1 MAKRMPDPEFVVKPE
16 QKAPPPKLEDKPV
29 TPPVPV
35 KGPDPHGAPSRAER
49 TGSGDEQ
56 VVAECL
62 AALGKITDATSLQ
75 KILQAV
81 QARVPAAQK

>member
-16 QKAPPPKLEDKPV
+16 QTAPPAKVEVKPV
-29 TPPVPV
+29 PSLLV
-35 KGPDPHGAPSRAER
+35 KGPDPHGAPARAER

-62 AALGKITDATSLQ
+62 AALGRITDPASLQ
-75 KILQAV
+75 KILTAV
-81 QARVPAAQK
+81 QARVPTAPK